1 MNPPYSKPK
10 GSSDRDQLHVAAGNQ
25 GKISKVF
32 GIRREDLIA
41 VVSEEDDGGIDD
53 VGAPGAAQKDSGSSA
68 QVVID
73 RTDVDAG

>member
-1 MNPPYSKPK
+1 
-10 GSSDRDQLHVAAGNQ
+10 VAAGNQ

-41 VVSEEDDGGIDD
+41 VVSEEDDGGIDH
-53 VGAPGAAQKDSGSSA
+53 VGALGAAQKDSGSSA
-68 QVVID
+68 QVVIE